1 MLTNNNKRRE
11 CVVGKKELVLC
22 WGGVCHGQ
30 EPLHTSP
37 GCLVLVVLAF
47 FSPDVALARLVN
59 PVNPILGS
67 AKVIV
72 HHSFFI
78 LKKFFV
84 LWQKALGAS
93 SKFLAN
99 YSPKVFQLVF
109 LTLRNSFFVDLVPV
123 VPHLPHNQPELPDE
137 FGYPSFSLV
146 LFSDVCEVCLLIISK
161 G

>member
-22 WGGVCHGQ
+22 WDGVGHGQ
-30 EPLHTSP
+30 EHFHTSP
-37 GCLVLVVLAF
+37 GSLVLVVLAF
-47 FSPDVALARLVN
+47 FSPDAAFASLVN
-59 PVNPILGS
+59 PVNPVLGS
-67 AKVIV
+67 AKVLV

-84 LWQKALGAS
+84 LWQKALSACR
-93 SKFLAN
+93 KFLAN
-99 YSPKVFQLVF
+99 YSPKIIQLIF

-137 FGYPSFSLV
+137 FGFPSFSLV
-146 LFSDVCEVCLLIISK
+146 LFSNVCEVCLLVISK
-161 G
+161 E